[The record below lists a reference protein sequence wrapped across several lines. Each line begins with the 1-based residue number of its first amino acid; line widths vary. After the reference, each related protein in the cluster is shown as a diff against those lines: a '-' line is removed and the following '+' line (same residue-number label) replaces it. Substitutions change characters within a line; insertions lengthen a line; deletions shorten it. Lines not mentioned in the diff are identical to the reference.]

1 MLTPDILYL
10 DNHVLVAFKPA
21 GMITQPNE
29 TGQLSL
35 EEWAKQQV
43 KERFNK
49 PGAVFLHALHRLD
62 KPVAGLVLFART
74 SKALSRLNV
83 SMRSKQTSKIY
94 LAKVEGVLKS
104 SEGSLEHYLLH
115 GDHRAELSSKQNPAA
130 KIARLRYR
138 TIKAD
143 KKYTWLEIELD
154 TGRYHQIR
162 IQLATIGHPIVGD
175 LRYGS
180 KESLAG
186 GIIALQHS
194 HFEFPHPISGE
205 IVKVDVKEENSKFF

>member
-1 MLTPDILYL
+1 MLTPEILYL
-10 DNHVLVAFKPA
+10 DNHVLVAYKPA

-29 TGQLSL
+29 SDQLSL

-62 KPVAGLVLFART
+62 KPVSGLVLFART

-83 SMRSKQTSKIY
+83 SMRSKKTSKIY
-94 LAKVEGVLKS
+94 LAKVEGAPKP
-104 SEGSLEHYLLH
+104 SEGVLEHYLLH
-115 GDHRAELSSKQNPAA
+115 GDHRAELSTKQNPAA
-130 KIARLRYR
+130 KLARLHYR
-138 TIKAD
+138 TFKSD
-143 KKYTWLEIELD
+143 SKHTWLEIELD

-162 IQLATIGHPIVGD
+162 IQLSTIGHPIVGD

-180 KESLAG
+180 KEALPG

-194 HFEFPHPISGE
+194 CFEFPHPISGE
-205 IVKVDVKEENSKFF
+205 MIKVEVKEENSKFC